1 MLGSLLGLGTSV
13 GGAIPGLLQGDRER
27 DLNRLAQ
34 GKGPSA
40 ARTMLANQ
48 GAQNAANAQAVASAQ
63 PGGLGLLQ
71 GLRSAETANRDA
83 AQQMGQAR
91 VQEQLGAIGA
101 AKQARDQ
108 RMAGIGR
115 VGAAIGQFGSS
126 LDATDAAAKL
136 AEKQDVQQ
144 GKDNDYRTAQ
154 LDMQRQYLAS
164 RFGTPAPQTAVS
176 PAQRAD
182 LGAAYA
188 SRGPG
193 NAVVAPTTT
202 IRAPQPQPQAQMQM
216 RGAPVGTPSGTL
228 NTGFRAP
235 IGPARGNAA
244 VLGTYEPDSM
254 QSSAT
259 SPNPLLANAPQNQA
273 FMGAYDQEMAAYNQ
287 QYSPAEQR
295 ALDLEARILAMSTG
309 RR

>member
-13 GGAIPGLLQGDRER
+13 GGAIPGLIQGDRER

-126 LDATDAAAKL
+126 LDASNAAAKL
-136 AEKQDVQQ
+136 AEKQGAQQ
-144 GKDNDYRTAQ
+144 EFDNKHKTAQ
-154 LDMQRQYLAS
+154 LDMQRQYLAF
-164 RFGTPAPQTAVS
+164 RFGTPAPAAAPQSAV
-176 PAQRAD
+176 AI
-182 LGAAYA
+182 
-188 SRGPG
+188 
-193 NAVVAPTTT
+193 PTTT
-202 IRAPQPQPQAQMQM
+202 IRAPQPAAQLPTASTQLQAPVLGASTNLAM

-228 NTGFRAP
+228 NTAFRP
-235 IGPARGNAA
+235 VSDTRGNAA
-244 VLGTYEPDSM
+244 VAGTYEPDSM
-254 QSSAT
+254 QSSAASADPRLAVPPAALLPAI
-259 SPNPLLANAPQNQA
+259 SPEDRLFNLNDLY
-273 FMGAYDQEMAAYNQ
+273 MGT
-287 QYSPAEQR
+287 PTR
-295 ALDLEARILAMSTG
+295 DLNRRYG
-309 RR
+309 R

>member
-1 MLGSLLGLGTSV
+1 MLGSLLGLGTIASQ
-13 GGAIPGLLQGDRER
+13 IPALIPGDREKQ
-27 DLNRLAQ
+27 LNRLAQ

-108 RMAGIGR
+108 RMEGIGKLGASI
-115 VGAAIGQFGSS
+115 GAAGAAA
-126 LDATDAAAKL
+126 DASDAAAKL
-136 AEKQDVQQ
+136 AETNRKH
-144 GKDNDYRTAQ
+144 Q
-154 LDMQRQYLAS
+154 LDMQKNYLAA
-164 RFGTPAPQTAVS
+164 RYGTPPAAAAPAQVAAPQS
-176 PAQRAD
+176 
-182 LGAAYA
+182 
-188 SRGPG
+188 
-193 NAVVAPTTT
+193 AVVAPTTT
-202 IRAPQPQPQAQMQM
+202 IRAPQPAAQLPTASTQLQAPVLGASTNLAM

-273 FMGAYDQEMAAYNQ
+273 FMSAYDQEMAAYNQ